1 MLSPKATAAQG
12 AAAGRQP
19 VGSGPF
25 VVSEWAAR
33 DHITLARNPLYARR
47 APWSNHQ
54 GPPYLD
60 RVVWRIIPETGTRAV
75 TIQSGETQMITLL
88 GAPGSV
94 LAGLRS
100 DPALRIESV
109 PYPGSSRL
117 LALNAK
123 RPPTDDLRVRRAINY
138 GVNRAAFF
146 DSIYKG
152 LGTPACAPI
161 DQVLLRDPDACA
173 AYPYNPAR
181 AAGLLDEAGWKMG
194 PNNIRER
201 DGKPLSFVI
210 NSLTYGG
217 GNFPEIELLQGQLLA
232 LGFDAT
238 IKTQAQAPWY
248 EDNYHCADN
257 GRTFF
262 LRTNDPDLLSALFES
277 TNIGG
282 NFNWFCYANP
292 EVDRLLT
299 AGREEFNPAKRRAIY
314 LRIERIVTDDAV
326 SMPLVDI
333 LQVWAI
339 RNTVTGTKYNYLTY
353 PALSDVRVK

>member
-1 MLSPKATAAQG
+1 MRRNRIVHVFAAAALALGLAAAARAAGSAPGGTHVIGLDQEPPTLDPHASPSAATFQIILNVTESLVHQGVDGKIVPWLAAGYTVSPDGKSFVFNLRKDVTFSDGSPLNAAAVKWNLDRIVDPNFKAGGALLALTRYAGSAVVDDSTVRVEFKTPYAPFLAYAAAGTLAMLSPKATAAQG
-12 AAAGRQP
+12 AAVGRQP

-138 GVNRAAFF
+138 GVNRAAYF

-173 AYPYNPAR
+173 A
-181 AAGLLDEAGWKMG
+181 
-194 PNNIRER
+194 
-201 DGKPLSFVI
+201 
-210 NSLTYGG
+210 
-217 GNFPEIELLQGQLLA
+217 
-232 LGFDAT
+232 
-238 IKTQAQAPWY
+238 
-248 EDNYHCADN
+248 
-257 GRTFF
+257 
-262 LRTNDPDLLSALFES
+262 
-277 TNIGG
+277 
-282 NFNWFCYANP
+282 
-292 EVDRLLT
+292 
-299 AGREEFNPAKRRAIY
+299 
-314 LRIERIVTDDAV
+314 
-326 SMPLVDI
+326 
-333 LQVWAI
+333 
-339 RNTVTGTKYNYLTY
+339 
-353 PALSDVRVK
+353 